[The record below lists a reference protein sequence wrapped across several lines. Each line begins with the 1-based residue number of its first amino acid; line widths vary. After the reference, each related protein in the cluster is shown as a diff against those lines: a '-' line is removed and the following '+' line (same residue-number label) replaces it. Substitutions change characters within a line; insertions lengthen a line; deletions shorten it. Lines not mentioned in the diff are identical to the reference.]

1 MRQLNSLTHCVKLAG
16 LAAVVFCSIARPV
29 VAADPPGW
37 SMTWNDEFEGTALDA
52 AKWTP
57 EVTNNPHNNERQAYR
72 AEQVTV
78 SGGNM
83 VITSTNQPT
92 GGKQYRSGRVHSNYV
107 QRHGRWEVRAKLPT
121 SKGMWPAI
129 WLLPDTDEYNWP
141 SQGEIDILE
150 NRGNQPLL
158 TSSAYHFGT
167 SSPFFHNYR
176 FAEQTTS
183 RFGEPV
189 DYHAGF
195 HTYAVEWDAQ
205 KVRFFVDDVN
215 HWTLHNVDT
224 SGYLGNQTA
233 PMWTML
239 NTAVGGDFLGSQQPD
254 GTTEWPQ
261 QFLIDYVRIYEK
273 TDEAV
278 PFRNGDFESND
289 GSLAHWSVFGNRVT
303 TNNVSVHNEA
313 VADGAAS
320 LKLFGQFAGAT
331 NVSGISQGLA
341 VVEGDAVSAALES
354 FIRSEDSIA
363 GTNNRVQAKIEFYRE
378 FGGKYGSSSFISE
391 VVSTVADGQSP
402 NDEWRTHELSAA
414 APGGAVEARLS
425 LVFLQ
430 QGSAAGA
437 VHIDNVAFVNPR
449 LAIPGDADG
458 DGDVDADDL
467 GLWRQQ
473 FGGQG
478 PLSADA
484 DGDGDVD
491 GNDFL
496 VWQRQLTAGLT
507 AAQAVTAAVP
517 EPWGVAMALAA
528 CARLFRAPDGL
539 AR

>member
-1 MRQLNSLTHCVKLAG
+1 MRPWNALAG
-16 LAAVVFCSIARPV
+16 RLGLAVLLAGVIIATASLAA
-29 VAADPPGW
+29 AADPPGW
-37 SMTWNDEFEGTALDA
+37 SMTWNDEFEGTTLDA

-78 SGGNM
+78 AGGNM
-83 VITSTNQPT
+83 VITATNQPT
-92 GGKQYRSGRVHSNYV
+92 GGKQYRSGRVHSDYV

-129 WLLPDTDEYNWP
+129 WLLPDTDQYNWP

-167 SSPFFHNYR
+167 SSPFFHDFR

-183 RFGEPV
+183 RLGESV

-195 HTYAVEWDAQ
+195 HTYAVEWDAE

-215 HWTLHNVDT
+215 HWTLHNADT

-233 PMWTML
+233 PMWTVL
-239 NTAVGGDFLGSQQPD
+239 NTAAGGDFLGSQQPD
-254 GTTEWPQ
+254 GTTVWPQ

-273 TDEAV
+273 TDETV

-289 GSLAHWSVFGNRVT
+289 GSLAHWSVFGNRVN
-303 TNNVSVHNEA
+303 TNNVSVHDEA
-313 VADGAAS
+313 VADGVAS
-320 LKLFGQFAGAT
+320 LKLFGQFAGSS

-341 VVEGDAVSAALES
+341 VAEGDEVSAALES
-354 FIRSEDSIA
+354 FVRSQDSIA
-363 GTNNRVQAKIEFYRE
+363 GTNNRLQMRIEFYRD
-378 FGGKYGSSSFISE
+378 FGGKRGTPAFIEE

-402 NDEWRTHELSAA
+402 NDLWRSHELSAS
-414 APGGAVEARLS
+414 APAGAVEARLS

-437 VHIDNVAFVNPR
+437 VHVDNIAFVHPR
-449 LAIPGDADG
+449 VSPPGDADG
-458 DGDVDADDL
+458 DGDVDAEDL
-467 GLWRQQ
+467 SMWRQQ
-473 FGGQG
+473 YGGDG
-478 PLSADA
+478 PLTADA

-496 VWQRQLTAGLT
+496 VWQRQLSAS
-507 AAQAVTAAVP
+507 AAASAAVP

-528 CARLFRAPDGL
+528 FARLLRAPEG
-539 AR
+539 APQ